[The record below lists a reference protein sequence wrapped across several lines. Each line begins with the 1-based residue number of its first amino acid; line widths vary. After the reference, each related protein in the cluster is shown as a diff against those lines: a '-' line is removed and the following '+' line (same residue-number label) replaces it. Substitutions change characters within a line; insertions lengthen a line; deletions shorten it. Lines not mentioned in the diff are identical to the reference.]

1 MPGRQRIV
9 LFNWYGTEGG
19 IIMKKIRKI
28 IFPLD
33 NGWGGLAA
41 TPQGLVALIPRRN
54 LQTEVEEEFVQALP
68 ADLEEIALLTGGAF
82 GEDDLHRLTAELNAY
97 YRGEKVAL
105 DYPIDWETTGVTD
118 FQKRALEAC
127 KQVAYG
133 EWATYGD
140 LADAVGNPKAA
151 RAIGGAMHINPV
163 SLVVP

>member
-1 MPGRQRIV
+1 
-9 LFNWYGTEGG
+9 
-19 IIMKKIRKI
+19 MKKIRKV

-41 TPQGLVALIPRRN
+41 TSQGLVALIPRRS
-54 LQTEVEEEFVQALP
+54 LQTEVEKELAQALP
-68 ADLEEIALLTGGAF
+68 ANLEELAVLADGNF
-82 GEDDLHRLTAELNAY
+82 REDDLQRLAAELNAY
-97 YRGEKVAL
+97 YRGEKVTL

-133 EWATYGD
+133 EWATYGQ
-140 LADAVGNPKAA
+140 LAEAAGNPKAA